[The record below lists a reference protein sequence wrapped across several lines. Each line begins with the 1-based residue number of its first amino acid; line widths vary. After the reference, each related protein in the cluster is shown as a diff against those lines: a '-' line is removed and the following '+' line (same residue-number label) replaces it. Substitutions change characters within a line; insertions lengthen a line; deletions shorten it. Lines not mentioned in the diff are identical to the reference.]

1 MNNQIRNRYNFDT
14 EQQILQLKKDGVPSR
29 QIAGILGAS
38 KSGVNDAYHRLCGD
52 LKEETV
58 KTPTKGAKVL
68 CFDVESTAAL
78 VYCFGRHKQFINQ
91 DAVKTEGGKL
101 LCSGYR
107 WEGEEQAHVL
117 FNYEEVKAGED
128 YSVCK
133 VMWELFNQADAVV
146 AHNLKNFDLK
156 MLEARCLANGL
167 PSLPTVK
174 LIDTLEIAKNK
185 FRFPSNKLDS
195 LASYFGLG
203 RKVSHS
209 GISLWVQVQEGSRK
223 ALDEMV
229 EYCEQDVNLL
239 HDLFQVL
246 RSRGLVNGYNAALY
260 YDDDVTRCKACGSD
274 HLELTGRTVTTGLSS
289 FEEIKCNSC
298 GTLQRTRKNTIS
310 KEKRSKLLA

>member
-1 MNNQIRNRYNFDT
+1 MRYLKYNFDT
-14 EQQILQLKKDGVPSR
+14 EQKIIQLKKSGMASRAIAEELGV
-29 QIAGILGAS
+29 S
-38 KSGVNDAYHRLCGD
+38 KSGVNDAYLRLID
-52 LKEETV
+52 EVQEKEPKRSTG
-58 KTPTKGAKVL
+58 GAKVL
-68 CFDVESTAAL
+68 FFDVETSAAQ
-78 VYCFGRHKQFINQ
+78 VFCFGRHKQFINQ
-91 DAVKTEGGKL
+91 DAVKIEGGKL

-133 VMWELFNQADAVV
+133 AMWELFSQADAVV

-274 HLELTGRTVTTGLSS
+274 HLELTGRAVTTGLSS

-298 GTLQRTRKNTIS
+298 GTLQRTRKNTLS